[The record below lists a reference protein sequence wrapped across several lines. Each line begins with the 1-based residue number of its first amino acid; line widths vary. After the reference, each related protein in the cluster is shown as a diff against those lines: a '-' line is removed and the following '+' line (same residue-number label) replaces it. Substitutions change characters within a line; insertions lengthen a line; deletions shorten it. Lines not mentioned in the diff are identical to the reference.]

1 MSCSRK
7 LKFLI
12 KKFAEINNTD
22 NHRVNKIKDK
32 DIKSVSAVLANTLWL
47 DIKTRKIIVIIAEKI
62 KRREFNETNNKKTR
76 FYYRLFKG
84 IIFISN
90 A

>member
-1 MSCSRK
+1 VENLKIRKITIILMSCSRK

-32 DIKSVSAVLANTLWL
+32 DIKSVSAVLANTL
-47 DIKTRKIIVIIAEKI
+47 
-62 KRREFNETNNKKTR
+62 
-76 FYYRLFKG
+76 
-84 IIFISN
+84 
-90 A
+90 